1 MLDPRAVATLGV
13 GYGAPLVA
21 RIGLWDIAAPV
32 VPAAPSGGQSLPGR
46 KIGRQRNLQPL
57 PTSRADTWLELRCT
71 VSTSAGLSI
80 HADAAVDAHPAI
92 ESVAGLQIAVAAD
105 VAQHAAIESTADV
118 NDVLLEIL
126 MMA

>member
-1 MLDPRAVATLGV
+1 MNGAFFKQSFATAGFSIAAFDFGTV
-13 GYGAPLVA
+13 APL
-21 RIGLWDIAAPV
+21 PEP
-32 VPAAPSGGQSLPGR
+32 PAATTGGGRLGARRKLPR
-46 KIGRQRNLQPL
+46 RTP
-57 PTSRADTWLELRCT
+57 SRADTWLELRCT

-80 HADAAVDAHPAI
+80 HADAAVDAHSAI

>member
-1 MLDPRAVATLGV
+1 MGRLIPRAVAALGV
-13 GYGAPLVA
+13 GFPPALLS
-21 RIGLWDIAAPV
+21 RIGLRAYRRPEP
-32 VPAAPSGGQSLPGR
+32 PAATTGGGRLGARRKLPR
-46 KIGRQRNLQPL
+46 RTP
-57 PTSRADTWLELRCT
+57 SRADTWLELRCT

-80 HADAAVDAHPAI
+80 HADAAVDAHSAI